1 MAKSLR
7 SKPKLRAKSIKRK
20 NEFSKFVDSRNERLA
35 QRMKVNE
42 ETMEED
48 PVETNEPKEEKK
60 ISTSGWRQ
68 TSRQKLKQKKKNK
81 KNVTKF

>member
-1 MAKSLR
+1 M
-7 SKPKLRAKSIKRK
+7 RAKSIKRK

-35 QRMKVNE
+35 QRMKVNLEKQKE